1 VRGGR
6 READKGVGHTRPI
19 GEEET
24 RTRRRRGE
32 EEKMEEG
39 RKKRERERE
48 RQIGI
53 VECTAKKGKAENS

>member
-1 VRGGR
+1 MRGGR
-6 READKGVGHTRPI
+6 RKADEGVGHTRPI

-39 RKKRERERE
+39 RKKRERER
-48 RQIGI
+48 QIGI